1 MSGNA
6 ALASAR
12 RRRAGPS
19 SAPVSNPPNKAPSRN
34 VQPPQKST
42 SSHTPVENQGTVKN
56 QKLNSL
62 QLLMQ
67 HNSSISELKED
78 MRKITTQL
86 ETFTKVNERITNIE
100 QQLDSDLNMN
110 NISFYKEKYET
121 IKRQLDDIKR
131 LVVKV
136 QTFSMETNLSMI
148 ELKKSVNMDTE
159 NLDKNESRS
168 EYMSNVLVTDETKPE
183 TKKESETETESENK
197 DDKQSD

>member
-19 SAPVSNPPNKAPSRN
+19 TAPLPTPIKVPSRN
-34 VQPPQKST
+34 VQPPQMST
-42 SSHTPVENQGTVKN
+42 SSYTPVENQGAVKN

-100 QQLDSDLNMN
+100 QQLESDLNMN

-183 TKKESETETESENK
+183 TKKEAETETERENK

>member
-1 MSGNA
+1 
-6 ALASAR
+6 
-12 RRRAGPS
+12 
-19 SAPVSNPPNKAPSRN
+19 
-34 VQPPQKST
+34 
-42 SSHTPVENQGTVKN
+42 
-56 QKLNSL
+56 
-62 QLLMQ
+62 MQ